1 MAAIGGAGKGIQI
14 VVGADYNDRD
24 LKRAQ
29 RDLDKLKAEAARTAG
44 PMAKLGN
51 TLRANVG
58 PALAMAGAAAAAL
71 AVKFG
76 VDGVKAAVE
85 EQAELVR
92 LEQAL
97 RNVGQAFAMDEVNTF
112 IDDLQRATGVADS
125 ELRPAFQRLVT
136 ATGDVAKA
144 QDLLRLSMDI
154 SAGSGRSLESVSL
167 AMAKASTGQVT
178 ALRRLGVPLSDA
190 AVKSGDL
197 SKITQ
202 ELSDAF
208 GGQAA
213 AAANTYQ
220 GQLKRLGVAA
230 SEVQEAFG
238 KGFLDGLGDTGDT
251 TDDLMDSFKSL
262 EPVMYSLG
270 ENIGLIAKAMGDL
283 EKETRIVSGV
293 LKGLLDI
300 TGPTTDA
307 LLYLYRVFGQGE
319 DPVDALKAQFF
330 GISTEAENAAQGTGN
345 YWKELLV
352 ATGATQEAI
361 SPTEEMVL
369 QLEEEAAAAEKA
381 AAEFDK
387 LSAAIS
393 NTGAVMAYQAAMDD
407 LRKTVEENNGATS
420 IFNDK
425 GRDTVGA
432 YVDLAQNAGKYIET
446 LTSQADKAAVAEDAL
461 TTLKNQLGKTKM
473 DPETEAA
480 LLAPFQGLIDDLREA
495 GVDVTDLQIKLNNLK
510 SKQIDITTTFY
521 YYGEKRIP
529 TEATGGY
536 IRKFATGTH
545 VSDSIPAMLSAGEYV
560 IRADAVRRVGLGT
573 LDAINQG
580 RKPTGNGTGVMIENL
595 NVTAAPGE
603 RAEESVPRALRRYAF
618 VAGLNG

>member
-178 ALRRLGVPLSDA
+178 ALKRLGVPLSDA

-202 ELSDAF
+202 ELTDAF

-220 GQLKRLGVAA
+220 GQMKRLGVAV
-230 SEVQEAFG
+230 SEVQESFG

-262 EPVMYSLG
+262 EPVMYQLG
-270 ENIGLIAKAMGDL
+270 ENIGLVAKALGDL
-283 EKETRIVSGV
+283 EKETRIVSSV

-330 GISTEAENAAQGTGN
+330 GISTEAENAAKGTGG
-345 YWKELLV
+345 YWKELLI

-361 SPTEEMVL
+361 SPTEEMIT

-387 LSAAIS
+387 LSTAIS

-425 GRDTVGA
+425 GRETVGA
-432 YVDLAQNAGKYIET
+432 YVELAQNAGKYIET
-446 LTSQADKAAVAEDAL
+446 LTSQADQAAVAKDAL
-461 TTLKNQLGKTKM
+461 TTLKTQLGKTKL
-473 DPETEAA
+473 DPETESA
-480 LLAPFQGLIDDLREA
+480 LLAPFQALIDDLRES
-495 GVDVTDLQIKLNNLK
+495 GVNVTELQTLLNGLQSKNIDV
-510 SKQIDITTTFY
+510 TTTFY
-521 YYGEKRIP
+521 YYGKKPIP
-529 TEATGGY
+529 EATGGF
-536 IRKFATGTH
+536 IRKFAAGTH

-595 NVTAAPGE
+595 NVTSAPGE

>member
-1 MAAIGGAGKGIQI
+1 MAVVGGAGKGIQI

-29 RDLDKLKAEAARTAG
+29 RDLDRLKAEAARTAG

-76 VDGVKAAVE
+76 VDGVKAAVA

-125 ELRPAFQRLVT
+125 ELRPAFQRLIT

-202 ELSDAF
+202 ELTDAF

-220 GQLKRLGVAA
+220 GQIKRLGVAFG
-230 SEVQEAFG
+230 EVQESFG
-238 KGFLDGLGDTGDT
+238 KGFLDGLGNTNDT

-270 ENIGLIAKAMGDL
+270 ENIGLVAQAMGDL
-283 EKETRIVSGV
+283 EKETRIVSGTI
-293 LKGLLDI
+293 KGLLDI

-307 LLYLYRVFGQGE
+307 MLYLYRVFGQGE

-330 GISTEAENAAQGTGN
+330 GISTEAENAAKGTGA
-345 YWKELLV
+345 YWKELLT

-393 NTGAVMAYQAAMDD
+393 NTGAVMAYQKAMDD

-461 TTLKNQLGKTKM
+461 TTLKSQLGKTKM

-480 LLAPFQGLIDDLREA
+480 LLAPFQGLIDDLRES
-495 GVDVTDLQIKLNNLK
+495 GVDVTNLQTKLNNLK
-510 SKQIDITTTFY
+510 SKNIDITTTFY
-521 YYGEKRIP
+521 YYGEKP
-529 TEATGGY
+529 VPMAVGGSV
-536 IRKFATGTH
+536 RRFAVGTH
-545 VSDSIPAMLSAGEYV
+545 ASDSIPAMLSAGEYV
-560 IRADAVRRVGLGT
+560 VRADAVRRVGVGT

-580 RKPTGNGTGVMIENL
+580 RRPTGNGTGVMIENL